1 MKIAIRQAAGNWH
14 RGLVLDKHSVSSTFI
29 GHTESG
35 RSKFDTIRTEVG
47 EATYQLKYRGDWSK
61 VQPLAQQLADS
72 IYPKFHE
79 VGLIVPMPASNPR
92 ARQPVTEVARAL
104 GKIVETPVFEALLL
118 KTANGK
124 ALKDL
129 TTKDD
134 KIAALAN
141 SFSIQDEISGE
152 GPWNVL
158 LVDDLFHTGAS
169 AEAACAALASYRKIA
184 RIYFAALTWR

>member
-1 MKIAIRQAAGNWH
+1 M
-14 RGLVLDKHSVSSTFI
+14 
-29 GHTESG
+29 
-35 RSKFDTIRTEVG
+35 
-47 EATYQLKYRGDWSK
+47 
-61 VQPLAQQLADS
+61 
-72 IYPKFHE
+72 
-79 VGLIVPMPASNPR
+79 
-92 ARQPVTEVARAL
+92 ARAL

-152 GPWNVL
+152 GRWNVL

>member
-1 MKIAIRQAAGNWH
+1 
-14 RGLVLDKHSVSSTFI
+14 
-29 GHTESG
+29 
-35 RSKFDTIRTEVG
+35 
-47 EATYQLKYRGDWSK
+47 
-61 VQPLAQQLADS
+61 
-72 IYPKFHE
+72 
-79 VGLIVPMPASNPR
+79 MPASNPR

-124 ALKDL
+124 TLKDL

-158 LVDDLFHTGAS
+158 LVDD
-169 AEAACAALASYRKIA
+169 
-184 RIYFAALTWR
+184 